1 MDIFGNL
8 MLGCWFLFVSFMC
21 VGCAYIIMRDKVPP
35 KRKSYILYYGWKSI
49 GYLFYSTAF
58 LVFCAAANNF
68 YQSHHNFILWIRS

>member
-35 KRKSYILYYGWKSI
+35 
-49 GYLFYSTAF
+49 
-58 LVFCAAANNF
+58 
-68 YQSHHNFILWIRS
+68 IRFNKPRSFNVNKLKFVPVDL